1 MARMNTMQPDRERSN
16 AFVEA
21 DEQYMEILGKSFGG
35 GPFFSMY
42 AETMQKVSRLRTRRG
57 YSVLGVFPRWAPL
70 LSMYTEPTQESG
82 MKRVN

>member
-42 AETMQKVSRLRTRRG
+42 AETMQKNQPTQDSQ
-57 YSVLGVFPRWAPL
+57 GVFSTRGVSAVGPSSL
-70 LSMYTEPTQESG
+70 D
-82 MKRVN
+82 VH